1 MKRMKKIEFVD
12 TTLRDGH
19 QSLWATRM
27 TTPQMLPIVPL
38 LDEAGFYA
46 VDLMG
51 TVQFDACLRYLR
63 ENPWERIRLLA
74 QAMPKTPLS
83 GLIRSKSLTS
93 FNIVPDAVIELWIRR
108 CAANGLRRLMIFDA
122 LHDWGNLEQSVKVAK
137 AAGIEVVVPLVYS
150 LSPVH
155 TDEF

>member
-1 MKRMKKIEFVD
+1 MAEITFVD
-12 TTLRDGH
+12 ATLRDGH

-27 TTPQMLPIVPL
+27 STAHMLPIAPL

-51 TVQFDACLRYLR
+51 TVQFDACIRYLR

-74 QAMPKTPLS
+74 KAMPKTPLS

-93 FNIVPDAVIELWIRR
+93 FNIVPDSVIASGSTLCRQ
-108 CAANGLRRLMIFDA
+108 RL
-122 LHDWGNLEQSVKVAK
+122 K
-137 AAGIEVVVPLVYS
+137 APDDFLTPCTTGI
-150 LSPVH
+150 
-155 TDEF
+155 TW